1 MEHSALSD
9 LSVELFLSSL
19 CSITWFSLIEV
30 QLSNSVMVVPA
41 VWQSDSVTHVCVW
54 VCD

>member
-1 MEHSALSD
+1 MHFSD
-9 LSVELFLSSL
+9 LSIELFLNSL

-30 QLSNSVMVVPA
+30 QLSNNLVVPA